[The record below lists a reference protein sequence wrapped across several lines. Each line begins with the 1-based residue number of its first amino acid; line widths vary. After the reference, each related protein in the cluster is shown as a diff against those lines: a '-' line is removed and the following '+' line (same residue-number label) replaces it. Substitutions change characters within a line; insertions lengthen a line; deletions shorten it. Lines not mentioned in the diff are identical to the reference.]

1 MRRSKRNRPLRGIPS
16 SQGALALRTRGRRSR
31 RSQRGI
37 ALVAVLI
44 ALAIILVITNEF
56 GTETNNDMFAAANY
70 RDQMRT
76 QFLARSA
83 QGFGELVVRIQQRLD
98 NTKIGSSTLGQQF
111 QITDYAD
118 MLVQPFCGSPQEVHD
133 ALGPF
138 ADRMKGIG
146 ADIGTCGFEG
156 GFQTEDNKIN
166 VNCASMV
173 GPPTNPSQSAI
184 KSEIDALL
192 YFPAYDPV
200 FDENDAEGWHR
211 DRQMQAASILDY
223 IDTDTS
229 HLHDR
234 GTAED
239 YGYESLK
246 DRYYAKNNKIDTIDE
261 IKLAR
266 GVDDRFWTLFGHAF
280 TVYGDCKINIMTLSD
295 PQLIAAILF
304 LTAKNQNDPVVMD
317 PKLLF
322 ALAGLV
328 AQARQYGETFS
339 NLNEFIAF
347 VKDPGASVA
356 TLASTGQGTLAGSAA
371 SVAMS
376 QGIPALQGGQ
386 KLGLEL
392 DPQKLGQIAT
402 IGPRRTYRIQ
412 AYGEIAGAAKNKDG
426 SPLFPP
432 IRTTITGVWDTKVV
446 PQNVRKPPV
455 PNGAWVYMKEQ

>member
-1 MRRSKRNRPLRGIPS
+1 MKLSKRN
-16 SQGALALRTRGRRSR
+16 SR

-37 ALVAVLI
+37 ALVVVMIVI
-44 ALAIILVITNEF
+44 AIVLVITNEM
-56 GTETNNDMFAAANY
+56 GTQTSNDIFAAANY

-76 QFLARSA
+76 EFLARSA
-83 QGFGELVVRIQQRLD
+83 QGFGELVVRVQQRLD
-98 NTKIGSSTLGQQF
+98 NTKIGGTTLGAQF

-118 MLVQPFCGSPQEVHD
+118 MLVQPFCGSPAEVHD
-133 ALGPF
+133 ALGPL

-156 GFQTEDNKIN
+156 PFTTEDDKIN
-166 VNCASMV
+166 VNCANDPTV
-173 GPPTNPSQSAI
+173 GRGPPNNPSASAL

-211 DRQMQAASILDY
+211 DRQMQAAAILDY
-223 IDTDTS
+223 VDQDTV

-246 DRYYAKNNKIDTIDE
+246 DHYYPKNNYIDTIDE
-261 IKLAR
+261 LKLAR

-280 TVYGDCKINIMTLSD
+280 TVYGGCKMNLMTLSD

-304 LTAKNQNDPVVMD
+304 LTAKNPNDPVVMD

-322 ALAGLV
+322 ALAGMV

-339 NLNEFIAF
+339 NINDFIAF
-347 VKDPGASVA
+347 VKDPGMSVA

-371 SVAMS
+371 SAAMS
-376 QGIPALQGGQ
+376 AGIPALQGGQ

-402 IGPRRTYRIQ
+402 VGPRRTYRVQ
-412 AYGEIAGAAKNKDG
+412 AYGEITGAAKNKDG

-432 IRTTITGVWDTKVV
+432 IRTTITGVWDTRVV